1 MGTPDRTT
9 IAARGRNRREQQNC
23 HEIAMKT
30 TYMHTTTLKAFL
42 RMSATRKK
50 EGAFELLSGT
60 KNVSRKGERRNFATR
75 GDLDK
80 LSG

>member
-42 RMSATRKK
+42 RMLATRKK
-50 EGAFELLSGT
+50 EGPLELLSSINKCEQEG
-60 KNVSRKGERRNFATR
+60 
-75 GDLDK
+75 
-80 LSG
+80 